1 MADKK
6 ISELVELTSS
16 VSVTDALAI
25 ADASASQT
33 KKINPKT
40 LLEQAFKIIDDGSIP
55 GNKVDSGDLPAGSV
69 DTVEIADRAV
79 TADKLDDNSSGLVS
93 AVLPAGTRIGQVGID
108 STNNKFYVWS
118 GSQWISAKGAGSVN
132 EIVSDDTP
140 GLLIN
145 TLATQTDDSVLVTA
159 SHVPTTAAGQFLA
172 GPTDAAGPIQQRII
186 IGADLPTA
194 SPTEK
199 GAAQVNGNGLIV
211 EGDVLKIDN
220 TVSPTN
226 GIFEL
231 CDVDGNGLV
240 VNHRAI
246 QGDDVPIA
254 NDSTLGVVRPGVD
267 LAVDGQGNMNHIT
280 KNNAPGTYTKFTVD
294 LTGHVIAGTNLT
306 ADDIPAVNGSSITG
320 NINSEANIL
329 DRSIQEIKLADYSTC
344 LVQEGAPSGDYK
356 LGQLW
361 FTPSTSQLRVYGR
374 GSSGDLWLSVGFGAL
389 QAQNLRWAGTVNAD
403 NSTITTLTDIG
414 VSEGLTAGG
423 PIPTPSDELSG
434 LYFVVE
440 TGGNNITI
448 PNVNGDSCT
457 EGDWIL
463 YVDQAQ
469 GAIHLDIS
477 AGGGGGGGGAS
488 KLNDLTDVDLSVV
501 EADQLLQY
509 DSISGMWKNVSL
521 ISGGTF

>member
-1 MADKK
+1 VADKK

-55 GNKVDSGDLPAGSV
+55 GDKVDSGDLPAGSV

-108 STNNKFYVWS
+108 TTNNKFYVWS
-118 GSQWISAKGAGSVN
+118 GSQWILAKGAGSVN
-132 EIVSDDTP
+132 EIVSDTTP

-159 SHVPTTAAGQFLA
+159 YHVPTTAAGQFLA
-172 GPTDAAGPIQQRII
+172 GPTGSAGPIAQRVI

-226 GIFEL
+226 GLFEI

-306 ADDIPAVNGSSITG
+306 ADDIPVVNGSSITG
-320 NINSEANIL
+320 NINSDANIL
-329 DRSIQEIKLADYSTC
+329 DRSIGEIKLADYSTC

-389 QAQNLRWAGTVNAD
+389 QAQTLRWAGTVNAD
-403 NSTITTLTDIG
+403 TSTIMTLTDIG

-434 LYFVVE
+434 LYFVVQ
-440 TGGNNITI
+440 TGGSSITI
-448 PNVNGDSCT
+448 PNVNGDTCT

-463 YVDQAQ
+463 YIDQAQ

-488 KLNDLTDVDLSVV
+488 KLDDLTDVDLSVV

-509 DSISGMWKNVSL
+509 DAISGMWKNVSL

>member
-55 GNKVDSGDLPAGSV
+55 GNKVDSGELPAGSV

-118 GSQWISAKGAGSVN
+118 GSQWIEAKGAGSVN
-132 EIVSDDTP
+132 EIVSDTTP

-159 SHVPTTAAGQFLA
+159 YHVPTTAAGQFLA
-172 GPTDAAGPIQQRII
+172 GPTGSAGPIEQRVI

-226 GIFEL
+226 GLFEI

-306 ADDIPAVNGSSITG
+306 ADDIPVVNGSSITG
-320 NINSEANIL
+320 NINSDANIL
-329 DRSIQEIKLADYSTC
+329 DRSIGEIKLADYSTC

-403 NSTITTLTDIG
+403 TSTIMTLTDIG

-434 LYFVVE
+434 LYFVVQ
-440 TGGNNITI
+440 TGGSNITI
-448 PNVNGDSCT
+448 PNVNGDTCT

-463 YVDQAQ
+463 YIDQAQ

-488 KLNDLTDVDLSVV
+488 KLDDLTDVDLSVV

-509 DSISGMWKNVSL
+509 DAISGMWKNVSL